1 MADELINVVDTYDKD
16 YSSNDEESS
25 DDNTSTKSGG
35 GGGTAPSQ
43 FGKISRKQKSAVQKC
58 LSEDELQ
65 SLRLKVN
72 SRERRRMHDL
82 NSALDGLREVMP
94 YAHGPSVRKLS
105 KIATLLLAKNY
116 ILMLN
121 NSLDEMKRL
130 VADVYSSHPGARLP
144 PIPSLPQLSSAI
156 SPNGMTPPP
165 TAAPAEHPLHQPAR
179 GLQPGCSCHQCKS
192 ADGSRAYPL
201 PSSRYHHHSAVPN
214 SAPYLVPSTISASLN
229 DHRT

>member
-1 MADELINVVDTYDKD
+1 MDLSAKSPIVSVTDSDSEGDSVV
-16 YSSNDEESS
+16 SSHGGDQRLKS
-25 DDNTSTKSGG
+25 DGKRHRAKLPLCTKGM
-35 GGGTAPSQ
+35 
-43 FGKISRKQKSAVQKC
+43 
-58 LSEDELQ
+58 SEDELQ
-65 SLRLKVN
+65 DLRLKIN